1 MGKKLLIGLFALA
14 VGFAGGL
21 GQAAFA
27 QGQWIGC
34 SSEYDVP
41 EGYTVAPARY
51 VRKTVKLDG
60 RIKEATMRI
69 CGLGLYEAWINGKFI
84 TADQVLS
91 PTVSDYNK
99 RCYYNTFDVTSA
111 LRKGRNAIAVVLGNG
126 RFFSMRRPAPGID
139 IPPVTHYGSPMLWL
153 EIDVVYADGRTE
165 QIVSDTSWKITD
177 EGPVRANNEFD
188 GETYDARKAF
198 AWTKR
203 CFNDKKWRFAERV
216 TAPAGGLQPQ
226 PNPNIAIQDRLVPVS
241 ITKVD
246 DYYVL
251 DMGQNMVGWLQVTA
265 KGIAKGDSLVMRFA
279 ETLNDDGSLYMAN
292 LRGAKVTDVYVS
304 KSKRRF
310 TWHPQF
316 VYHGFRY
323 VEIKGLKNAPKV
335 SDFEGQVF
343 YDKMAVTGSFET
355 SDAVINQVYK
365 NAFWGIRGNYRG
377 MPTDCPQRDE
387 RMGWFGD
394 RATGC
399 FGESYIFDN
408 RALYTKWLTDIE
420 DSQLENG
427 HLPDVAP
434 RFWNMDSDNMTWPG
448 VYLMVADMLRER
460 FGDVQPIIDHYD
472 SMKKWMEYM
481 RKNYL
486 VNGIMTKDTYGDW
499 CMPPESLEL
508 IHSQDPTR
516 RTAGPVLSTAFYYD
530 LLRRMARFAPLAGHP
545 EDAAVFE
552 AQAAESLKAFNKAY
566 FKADAGCYDNNTVTA
581 NLLALH
587 FGMVPQGREQDV
599 FKHVVEKTE
608 VDCNGHVSTGVI
620 GIMFLMRTLTE
631 YGRPDLALKIAS
643 NDTYP
648 SWGYMARNGATTI
661 WELWNGNTADP
672 AMNSGNHVM
681 LLGDLIIWEYEYLG
695 GIRPLEPGYKAV
707 ELKPYP
713 IKGLDWVNCSYD
725 SVSGKIVSNWKV
737 DGGKFE
743 WDVEIPEGV
752 KANVYIPAADGSRQM
767 KEVGPGSHHFSA
779 DYNL

>member
-1 MGKKLLIGLFALA
+1 MSKKLLIGLFALA

-34 SSEYDVP
+34 SSEYDVL

-84 TADQVLS
+84 TADQVMS

-139 IPPVTHYGSPMLWL
+139 IPPITHYGSPMLWL

-434 RFWNMDSDNMTWPG
+434 RFWNMDSDNMTWPA

-472 SMKKWMEYM
+472 SMKKWMEKYDA
-481 RKNYL
+481 L
-486 VNGIMTKDTYGDW
+486 GIEG
-499 CMPPESLEL
+499 
-508 IHSQDPTR
+508 
-516 RTAGPVLSTAFYYD
+516 
-530 LLRRMARFAPLAGHP
+530 LAKG
-545 EDAAVFE
+545 
-552 AQAAESLKAFNKAY
+552 S
-566 FKADAGCYDNNTVTA
+566 
-581 NLLALH
+581 
-587 FGMVPQGREQDV
+587 
-599 FKHVVEKTE
+599 
-608 VDCNGHVSTGVI
+608 
-620 GIMFLMRTLTE
+620 
-631 YGRPDLALKIAS
+631 KI
-643 NDTYP
+643 D
-648 SWGYMARNGATTI
+648 I
-661 WELWNGNTADP
+661 L
-672 AMNSGNHVM
+672 
-681 LLGDLIIWEYEYLG
+681 
-695 GIRPLEPGYKAV
+695 
-707 ELKPYP
+707 
-713 IKGLDWVNCSYD
+713 
-725 SVSGKIVSNWKV
+725 
-737 DGGKFE
+737 
-743 WDVEIPEGV
+743 PEGV
-752 KANVYIPAADGSRQM
+752 DKRYW
-767 KEVGPGSHHFSA
+767 
-779 DYNL
+779 